1 MEIKMQLKH
10 LIIVGIV
17 VIYTFGSIF
26 LQLANELYNPTLN
39 VAFVYNKTNLL
50 SENEA
55 SSIWTNMETIQQNY
69 NKNNLNN
76 QYDGMQLE
84 NVNISSQ
91 MKSKINEYALKNE
104 VVVLLGDSYNDIIG
118 ETIKNNPQTK
128 FIMID
133 SNYDRE
139 YMNLKTIDVNN
150 QEKYNFIANKVAG
163 ETKTKKVLYVET
175 NESISDNYNIF
186 TDEIQKINPEID
198 VQYLMVNNI
207 DDKVEIKNKLTDLYA
222 TGIDYV
228 YVDNQELNKIVIET
242 TRDIQ
247 KEIDDNEAAIKD
259 ANAQNKEIKKTNKE
273 ISEAKKSNIEATD
286 KNNDS
291 NNETTGEE
299 VAETT
304 NTNNDESKS
313 QAEDEVIDLVEVPKE
328 LYPQK
333 QIKIIVN
340 GEVGVDAST
349 YYLADGTISESV
361 VAGYLKYDINYFLEK
376 TFKEIAESEFKSG
389 QSVLS
394 FKDKTIEYIEELE

>member
-104 VVVLLGDSYNDIIG
+104 VVVLLGESYNDIIG

-273 ISEAKKSNIEATD
+273 ISEAKKSNIEATN
-286 KNNDS
+286 KNSDS
-291 NNETTGEE
+291 NNESNGEE
-299 VAETT
+299 VPETT

-349 YYLADGTISESV
+349 YYLTDGTISDSV
-361 VAGYLKYDINYFLEK
+361 VTGYLKYDINYFLEK
-376 TFKEIAESEFKSG
+376 TFKEINESEFKAG

-394 FKDKTIEYIEELE
+394 FKDKTINYIEEFK

>member
-55 SSIWTNMETIQQNY
+55 SNIWTNLESIQQDY
-69 NKNNLNN
+69 NKSNLNI

-91 MKSKINEYALKNE
+91 MKSKLNEYALKNE

-118 ETIKNNPQTK
+118 EIIKNNPQTK

-139 YMNLKTIDVNN
+139 FLNLKTIDINN
-150 QEKYNFIANKVAG
+150 QEKYNFIADKIAKT
-163 ETKTKKVLYVET
+163 TKTKKVLYVET
-175 NESISDNYNIF
+175 NERISDNYSIF
-186 TDEIQKINPEID
+186 TDEIQKIDPKIE
-198 VQYLMVNNI
+198 VRYLMVDNI
-207 DDKVEIKNKLTDLYA
+207 DDKVEVKNKLTDLYA
-222 TGIDYV
+222 KGIDYV

-259 ANAQNKEIKKTNKE
+259 AKAQNKEIKKTNNE
-273 ISEAKKSNIEATD
+273 ISAAKKI
-286 KNNDS
+286 NDES
-291 NNETTGEE
+291 INENNETTDAEINNPVNPNKDEE
-299 VAETT
+299 KVQE
-304 NTNNDESKS
+304 
-313 QAEDEVIDLVEVPKE
+313 EDEAIDLVDVPKE

-333 QIKIIVN
+333 EIKVIVN

-349 YYLADGTISESV
+349 YYLTDGTVSDSV
-361 VAGYLKYDINYFLEK
+361 VSGYLKYNINDFLEES
-376 TFKEIAESEFKSG
+376 FKQITEAEFKSG

-394 FKDKTIEYIEELE
+394 FQDKTIEYIEEFK

>member
-1 MEIKMQLKH
+1 MQLKH

-26 LQLANELYNPTLN
+26 FQLANELYNPTLN

-55 SSIWTNMETIQQNY
+55 SNIWTNLEAIQQNY
-69 NKNNLNN
+69 NKSNLNS

-84 NVNISSQ
+84 NVNISSE

-118 ETIKNNPQTK
+118 EIIKNNPQTK

-133 SNYDRE
+133 SNYNRE
-139 YMNLKTIDVNN
+139 YLNLKTIDVNN
-150 QEKYNFIANKVAG
+150 KEKYNFIANKVASS
-163 ETKTKKVLYVET
+163 TKTKKVLYVET
-175 NESISDNYNIF
+175 NDSISDNYNIF
-186 TDEIQKINPEID
+186 TNEIQKINPEIE
-198 VQYLMVNNI
+198 VHYLIVDNI
-207 DDKVEIKNKLTDLYA
+207 DDKVEIKNKLTNLY
-222 TGIDYV
+222 TMGIDYV

-273 ISEAKKSNIEATD
+273 ISEAKKSNIEATN
-286 KNNDS
+286 KNSDS
-291 NNETTGEE
+291 NNESNGEE
-299 VAETT
+299 VSETT

-349 YYLADGTISESV
+349 YYLTDGTISDSV
-361 VAGYLKYDINYFLEK
+361 VTGYLKYDINYFLEK
-376 TFKEIAESEFKSG
+376 TFKEINESEFKAG

-394 FKDKTIEYIEELE
+394 FKDKTINYIEEFK

>member
-17 VIYTFGSIF
+17 VIYTFGSMF

-55 SSIWTNMETIQQNY
+55 SNIWTNLETIQQNY
-69 NKNNLNN
+69 NKSNLNS

-84 NVNISSQ
+84 NVNISSE

-104 VVVLLGDSYNDIIG
+104 VVVLLGDSYNEIIG
-118 ETIKNNPQTK
+118 EIIKNNPQTK

-139 YMNLKTIDVNN
+139 YLNLKTIDVNN
-150 QEKYNFIANKVAG
+150 KEKYNFIADKIANA
-163 ETKTKKVLYVET
+163 TKTKKVLYVET
-175 NESISDNYNIF
+175 NDSISDNYNIF
-186 TDEIQKINPEID
+186 TDEIQKIDPEID
-198 VQYLMVNNI
+198 IQYLMVNNI

-259 ANAQNKEIKKTNKE
+259 AKVQNSEIKKTNKE
-273 ISEAKKSNIEATD
+273 ISEAKKLNIEQTD
-286 KNNDS
+286 KETDDLNDS
-291 NNETTGEE
+291 MNKEKDKTKE
-299 VAETT
+299 VEA
-304 NTNNDESKS
+304 DE
-313 QAEDEVIDLVEVPKE
+313 AIELVEVPKK
-328 LYPQK
+328 LYPQR
-333 QIKIIVN
+333 QIKVIVN
-340 GEVGVDAST
+340 GAVGVDSST
-349 YYLADGTISESV
+349 YYLTDGTASESV
-361 VAGYLKYDINYFLEK
+361 VAGYLTYNINDFLVE
-376 TFKEIAESEFKSG
+376 TFKEITESEFKAG

-394 FKDKTIEYIEELE
+394 FQKKTIEYIEEFK

>member
-55 SSIWTNMETIQQNY
+55 SNIWTNLESIQQDY
-69 NKNNLNN
+69 NKSNLNI

-91 MKSKINEYALKNE
+91 MKSKLNEYALKNE

-118 ETIKNNPQTK
+118 EIIKNNPQTK

-139 YMNLKTIDVNN
+139 FLNLKTIDINN
-150 QEKYNFIANKVAG
+150 QEKYNFIADKIAKT
-163 ETKTKKVLYVET
+163 TKTKKVLYVET
-175 NESISDNYNIF
+175 NERISDNYSIF
-186 TDEIQKINPEID
+186 TDEIQKIDPKIE
-198 VQYLMVNNI
+198 VRYLMVDNI
-207 DDKVEIKNKLTDLYA
+207 DDKVEVKNKLTDLYA
-222 TGIDYV
+222 KGIDYV

-259 ANAQNKEIKKTNKE
+259 AKAQNKEIKKTNNE
-273 ISEAKKSNIEATD
+273 ISAAKKI
-286 KNNDS
+286 NDES
-291 NNETTGEE
+291 INKNNETTDAEINNPVNPNKDEE
-299 VAETT
+299 KVQE
-304 NTNNDESKS
+304 
-313 QAEDEVIDLVEVPKE
+313 EDEAIDLVDVPKE

-333 QIKIIVN
+333 EIKVIVN

-349 YYLADGTISESV
+349 YYLTDGTVSDSV
-361 VAGYLKYDINYFLEK
+361 VSGYLKYNINDFLEES
-376 TFKEIAESEFKSG
+376 FKQITEAEFKSG

-394 FKDKTIEYIEELE
+394 FQDKTIEYIEEFK